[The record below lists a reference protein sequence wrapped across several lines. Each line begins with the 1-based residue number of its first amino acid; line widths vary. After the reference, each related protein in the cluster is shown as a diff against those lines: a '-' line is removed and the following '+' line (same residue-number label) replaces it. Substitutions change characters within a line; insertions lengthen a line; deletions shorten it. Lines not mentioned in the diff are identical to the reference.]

1 MAKIVH
7 YRSSTPSTGCFWN
20 FITKIGKIRKSY
32 FISLKDDEQEHFTIK
47 QFSLN
52 LMREWRR
59 VIFASGHFVR
69 IGAGIGLRIKYCSR
83 RTIEGKD
90 VPSALSVRSALVEF
104 GAVFRIP
111 YETWFPANAI
121 GSRTSRLKINLKYNL
136 MNLRKIRV
144 VKVDYF
150 GNDYEFICIF
160 YPSNELDRLSGASVL
175 ATSLTT
181 DHVHL

>member
-1 MAKIVH
+1 MARIVH
-7 YRSSTPSTGCFWN
+7 YHSSTPSTGCFWN

-52 LMREWRR
+52 LMRGWRR

-69 IGAGIGLRIKYCSR
+69 IGAGVGLRIKYCSR

-121 GSRTSRLKINLKYNL
+121 GSRTSRLKINLNYYQSRNNKLWKIKFLKYNL

-144 VKVDYF
+144 VK
-150 GNDYEFICIF
+150 GQ
-160 YPSNELDRLSGASVL
+160 SGWL
-175 ATSLTT
+175 FWQWLRI
-181 DHVHL
+181 HLHILPI